1 MRNSIFESIMRMLRG
16 AKTKDARFANRPA
29 WLKAELLDKAAAK
42 RKMRM
47 DKRVRLAQRG
57 KGKE

>member
-1 MRNSIFESIMRMLRG
+1 MRNSIFESIMRMLSG
-16 AKTKDARFANRPA
+16 AKKDPRFSNRPA

-47 DKRVRLAQRG
+47 DKRVKLAQR
-57 KGKE
+57 KREKE

>member
-1 MRNSIFESIMRMLRG
+1 MRNSIFESIMRMLSG
-16 AKTKDARFANRPA
+16 AKKDPRFSNRPA
-29 WLKAELLDKAAAK
+29 WLKDELLEKAAAK

-47 DKRVRLAQRG
+47 DKRVRLAQRR